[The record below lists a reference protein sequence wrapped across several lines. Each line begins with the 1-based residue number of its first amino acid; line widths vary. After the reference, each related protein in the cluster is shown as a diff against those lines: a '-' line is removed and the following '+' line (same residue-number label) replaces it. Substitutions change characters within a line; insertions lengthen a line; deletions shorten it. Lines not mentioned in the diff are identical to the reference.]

1 MTLWQ
6 RTFVEKRGVVLA
18 LMAALLVNVLVYA
31 LVVYPLARR
40 SAGAVDRAATAAAAL
55 KAAERDQA
63 AALALV
69 AGKARAEEE
78 LATFFDQVL
87 PENRVTASRM
97 TWARLPAL
105 ARKASVR
112 YQAGTFETDATLK
125 AGRVG
130 RLHTRMILQGDWE
143 NIRRFIYDLETSPEF
158 LIIDSIALSQN
169 EVGKPQTLS
178 LEVSTY
184 YRTRG
189 NGS

>member
-1 MTLWQ
+1 MTLLK
-6 RTFVEKRGVVLA
+6 RIFVEKRAVA
-18 LMAALLVNVLVYA
+18 LPLIAALLVNVLVYA
-31 LVVYPLARR
+31 LVVFPLAQRA
-40 SAGAVDRAATAAAAL
+40 AGAVDRARTAAATL

-69 AGKARAEEE
+69 TGKARAEEE
-78 LATFFDQVL
+78 LATFFDSVL
-87 PENRVTASRM
+87 PADRVAASRM
-97 TWARLPAL
+97 TWARLPEL
-105 ARKASVR
+105 ARKANVR
-112 YQAGTFETDATLK
+112 YEAGTFETDQTIK
-125 AGRVG
+125 NGRVG
-130 RLHTRMILQGDWE
+130 RMHTRMVLQGDWE